1 MSVQRIVLTTTS
13 FLPSFGYPLFVGPR
27 SYTFIGPS
35 SSRKKWRKQ
44 ERSLFSAASNADI
57 IAQRR
62 RTECNDNNATNTA
75 SMDNGVVSMNEISL
89 SLNDGMC
96 LKGQHFCYK
105 KKYKNN
111 NKCKIKEKELL
122 KRSLTKI
129 EQGQSTTTATATS
142 TTTKTK
148 LKILAIHGWL
158 DNCRS
163 FHLLGPRLIEKFK
176 CDAELVAIDLPGH
189 GWSSHRPIDGPSTIL
204 SEGTYY
210 IAEILHELGWGNDSN
225 NDYDNDDG
233 NDSKENSNI
242 ALIGHSMGGGIA
254 ITYGGVFPNQISGI
268 VSIDIYGPEPAKP
281 EDIAFSIRNH
291 VTQRRLSGPGGRGH
305 ALYPTLER
313 CIKARQKSAEKA
325 PGGHQNISLEAA
337 TELVT
342 RATIAVYNKYSS
354 SADNDVD
361 NDIPVGY
368 KFRHDTRLLW
378 PSLQYFTPDQI
389 ESILEEVK
397 CPVCIIAAEDGY
409 PFPKDRI
416 ERVIQNLRPA
426 VHKILPGSHH
436 LHADPGKV
444 DAVVD
449 TIYDFLK

>member
-1 MSVQRIVLTTTS
+1 MSVQRIILTTTS
-13 FLPSFGYPLFVGPR
+13 FLPSFGYTL
-27 SYTFIGPS
+27 
-35 SSRKKWRKQ
+35 WRKQ
-44 ERSLFSAASNADI
+44 EQFLSSAASNTDVI
-57 IAQRR
+57 IQRR
-62 RTECNDNNATNTA
+62 RTEYNDNNETNTA
-75 SMDNGVVSMNEISL
+75 SMDNGVISMNEISL

-105 KKYKNN
+105 KKYDNN
-111 NKCKIKEKELL
+111 NKCTIEEKELL
-122 KRSLTKI
+122 KRSLTKT
-129 EQGQSTTTATATS
+129 EQGQSKSTATATS

-176 CDAELVAIDLPGH
+176 GDAELVAIDLPGH

-204 SEGTYY
+204 SEGAYY
-210 IAEILHELGWGNDSN
+210 IAEILHELGWENDSN
-225 NDYDNDDG
+225 NGDDNDDG
-233 NDSKENSNI
+233 NDCEENSNI
-242 ALIGHSMGGGIA
+242 ALIGHSMGGGMA
-254 ITYGGVFPNQISGI
+254 ITYGGVFPNQISDI

-281 EDIAFSIRNH
+281 EDTAFSIRNH
-291 VTQRRLSGPGGRGH
+291 VTQRRLSGPVGRRH

-337 TELVT
+337 TELVA
-342 RATIAVYNKYSS
+342 RATIAVYNNYNSNV
-354 SADNDVD
+354 DNDVD

-378 PSLQYFTPDQI
+378 PSLQYFSPDQI
-389 ESILEEVK
+389 ESILKEVK

-409 PFPKDRI
+409 PFSKDRI

-436 LHADPGKV
+436 LHADTDKV

-449 TIYDFLK
+449 TIYNFLK